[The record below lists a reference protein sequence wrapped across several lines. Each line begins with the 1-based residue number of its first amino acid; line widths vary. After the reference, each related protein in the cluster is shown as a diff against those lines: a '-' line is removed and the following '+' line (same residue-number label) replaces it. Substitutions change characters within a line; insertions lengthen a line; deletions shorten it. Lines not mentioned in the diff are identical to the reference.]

1 MASGMLH
8 KITKEDLSDI
18 IDFIRNIVKDT
29 GCKGL
34 VVGTSGGLDSA
45 VVTKLCADAVGAE
58 NVLNIFMPSV
68 VTPPAD
74 YILTK
79 NLSGLWGTEYKVI
92 DVQPAINTF
101 TGMLFS
107 NIEAP
112 LEKGNI
118 SARCRMVVL
127 YNRAKKLNYLV
138 AGTTNRSEYM
148 MGYFTK
154 FGDGASDVS
163 PIIDLYKTQVW
174 QVAEMIGVPKEII
187 EKVPTA
193 GLWEGQTDEGE
204 MGITYHDLDIVLN
217 GITSGLPDTEIAK
230 DVKAGISKVSEI
242 RERVAEME
250 HKRKA
255 SYRPDIR
262 FNGLSSERE

>member
-1 MASGMLH
+1 MVCRALH
-8 KITKEDLSDI
+8 NITKKDI
-18 IDFIRNIVKDT
+18 DALTDFIKVVAKDT
-29 GCKGL
+29 GCKGM
-34 VVGTSGGLDSA
+34 VVGSSGGLDSA
-45 VVTKLCADAVGAE
+45 VATKLCADAIGGE

-68 VTPPAD
+68 VTPPSD

-79 NLSGLWGTEYKVI
+79 ELSKLWGTDYKVI
-92 DVQPAINTF
+92 DVQPAISTF

-107 NIEAP
+107 NIEAS

-118 SARCRMVVL
+118 SARCRMTVL

-138 AGTTNRSEYM
+138 AGTMNRSEYM

-154 FGDGASDVS
+154 FGDGAADLF

-174 QVAEMIGVPKEII
+174 QAAEMIGVPKEVI

-204 MGITYHDLDIVLN
+204 MGITYRDLDIVLD
-217 GITSGLPDTEIAK
+217 GITFGLPDSEIEK
-230 DVKAGISKVSEI
+230 DVKVEASKISEI
-242 RERVAEME
+242 RARVAVME
-250 HKRKA
+250 HKRNSA
-255 SYRPDIR
+255 YHPVIA
-262 FNGLSSERE
+262 FNDP